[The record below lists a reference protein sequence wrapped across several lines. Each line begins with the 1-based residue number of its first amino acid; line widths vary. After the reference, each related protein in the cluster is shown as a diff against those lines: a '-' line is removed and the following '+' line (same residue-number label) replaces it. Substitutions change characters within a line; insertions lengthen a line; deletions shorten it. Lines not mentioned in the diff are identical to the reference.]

1 MATQVHAVCRN
12 CILGVYMNSLR
23 DAGFRSDICWRE
35 TFFEPWRKKF
45 DLFLKTAFYVSKG
58 TFWVKKTFS
67 KFLFFFKLFTTL
79 NEHLLCLARNFRQG
93 YQNWKMQFSSHKM
106 NQKIKLLKVLFLFSK
121 SSELW
126 TNIYRVRGKTFRQG
140 YQNWKLQ
147 SSSQKMNQ
155 KIKFLKVL
163 FFFNF
168 FRNLNKQLPRL
179 EKNFRAVI
187 SLLKIVLYV
196 FRISFWR

>member
-1 MATQVHAVCRN
+1 MKV
-12 CILGVYMNSLR
+12 
-23 DAGFRSDICWRE
+23 
-35 TFFEPWRKKF
+35 
-45 DLFLKTAFYVSKG
+45 
-58 TFWVKKTFS
+58 
-67 KFLFFFKLFTTL
+67 LFFFQTL
-79 NEHLLCLARNFRQG
+79 SERWTNVYCAWRESFRQG
-93 YQNWKMQFSSHKM
+93 YQNWKRQLLSNKI
-106 NQKIKLLKVLFLFSK
+106 NQKIKLLKVLFLLSK

-126 TNIYRVRGKTFRQG
+126 TNIYRVRRKTFRQG

-147 SSSQKMNQ
+147 SSCQKMNQ
-155 KIKFLKVL
+155 KIKFLKIL

-168 FRNLNKQLPRL
+168 FRNLNKQLPCL